1 VSGMISP
8 LPRLRERVG
17 VGAPRCL
24 RRNALSLPSP
34 AGGAGIIAG
43 ALFLLLLALPAQAV
57 EIKRVVSPGGIEA
70 WLVEDKSVPVVAL
83 EAAFAGGAATD
94 PKEKPGLANLTASLL
109 DEGAGSYDSQAY
121 QTRMEDIASSIHF
134 TASQDNVTA
143 DVKTLSEHVETA
155 FELLRLGLAEPRF
168 DPDPVARVRS
178 SIVVSLARKAE
189 SPNAIASRLW
199 WKNAFEPHPYARPSD
214 GTPEGVKAITVE
226 DMRRFMKDRIARNVL
241 TIGVVGDITAERLA
255 PLLDATFGK
264 LPEKAAPVD
273 ISEAT
278 ADHGALT
285 LLVKKP
291 IPQSVV
297 TFGQPGLKRE
307 DPDWYAALVMNYILG
322 GGGFTSRLTTEV
334 REKRGLAYGV
344 YSYLAPL
351 DHTGVL
357 LGGVATQNSRVA
369 ESIDI
374 IRQEWRRMR
383 DAGPTEAELKD
394 AKTYLTGSFP
404 LQLDSTDRIAAV
416 LVDVQQKKLGI
427 DYLDR
432 RNALIDGVTLAEAQ
446 RVAKRLLKP
455 DALTFV
461 VVGSPDDLP
470 SARIVDDEGG

>member
-1 VSGMISP
+1 VRTTIF
-8 LPRLRERVG
+8 
-17 VGAPRCL
+17 
-24 RRNALSLPSP
+24 SLPSP
-34 AGGAGIIAG
+34 ARRGGVVAA
-43 ALFLLLLALPAQAV
+43 ALLLLLLAIPAQAI

-83 EAAFAGGAATD
+83 EAAFLGGAETD

-109 DEGAGSYDSQAY
+109 DEGAGPYDSQAY
-121 QTRMEDIASSIHF
+121 QTRIEDIASSVRF
-134 TASQDNVTA
+134 TASQDNLTA
-143 DVKTLSEHVETA
+143 DLKTLSSHVDTA
-155 FELLRLGLAEPRF
+155 FELLRLALAEPRF
-168 DPDPVARVRS
+168 DPDPVERVRS
-178 SIVVSLARKAE
+178 SIIVSLARKAE

-199 WKNAFEPHPYARPSD
+199 WKNAFEPHPYARPSE
-214 GTPEGVKAITVE
+214 GTPEGVKAVTVE
-226 DMRRFMKDRIARNVL
+226 EMRRFMKERVARNVL

-255 PLLDATFGK
+255 PLLDTTFGK
-264 LPEKAAPVD
+264 LPEKAAPLD
-273 ISEAT
+273 IPETT
-278 ADHGALT
+278 ADRGGLT

-297 TFGQPGLKRE
+297 SFGQPGVKRE
-307 DPDWYAALVMNYILG
+307 DPDWYAALIVNYVLG
-322 GGGFTSRLTTEV
+322 GGGFNSRLTTEV

-351 DHTGVL
+351 EHTGVL

-383 DAGPTEAELKD
+383 DGGPTEAELDD

-404 LQLDSTDRIAAV
+404 LQLDSTDRIAST

-427 DYLDR
+427 DYLAR
-432 RNALIDGVTLAEAQ
+432 RNALIDGVTLADAQ
-446 RVAKRLLKP
+446 RVAKRLLQP

-461 VVGSPDDLP
+461 VVGSPGDLP
-470 SARIVDDEGG
+470 GARAVDDEGG